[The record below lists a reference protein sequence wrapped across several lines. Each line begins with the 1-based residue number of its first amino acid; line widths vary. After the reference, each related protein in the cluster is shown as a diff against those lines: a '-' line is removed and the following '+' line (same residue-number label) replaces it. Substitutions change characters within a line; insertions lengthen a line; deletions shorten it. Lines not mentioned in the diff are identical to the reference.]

1 MLKFELTILGCSSA
15 TPTSDRNPTSQV
27 LNVHERLF
35 LIDCGEAAQIQLRKF
50 SIRFQKIDHIFI
62 SHLHGDHYLGLVG
75 LLGTMHL
82 LGRTKKLKIYS
93 PKGLQEIVEVQHK
106 HSDTF
111 LRYPIEFVELDT
123 ENRNT
128 IFENDSVTV
137 ETIPLSHR
145 IPCCGFLFTEKEGE
159 RKIIPEKLAEHKV
172 RTAYINKI
180 KKGEDY
186 KTEDDRLIPNSEL
199 TVPPTPPRSFAY
211 CSDTIFLPA
220 LVPVIKGVDLLY
232 HEATFASDMGERAAE
247 TFHSTAAQAATIAQK
262 AEVKQL
268 IIGHYSARYNDLSIL
283 LEEAKAVFENTLLAE
298 EGKTYEV
305 NSFVENHTIN

>member
-50 SIRFQKIDHIFI
+50 KIRFQKIDHIFI

-82 LGRTKKLKIYS
+82 LGRTKKLHIYS
-93 PKGLQEIVEVQHK
+93 PAGLQEIVDVQHK

-111 LRYPIEFVELDT
+111 LRFPLEFHVLET
-123 ENRNT
+123 ENKKI

-145 IPCCGFLFTEKEGE
+145 VPCCGFLFREKEGV
-159 RKIIPEKLAEHKV
+159 RKIITEKLAEHKIPV
-172 RTAYINKI
+172 AYINKI
-180 KKGEDY
+180 KKGDDY
-186 KTEDDRLIPNSEL
+186 KTSEGKIIPNDEL
-199 TVPPTPPRSFAY
+199 TSPPTPARSFAY
-211 CSDTIFLPA
+211 CSDTAFHLP
-220 LVPVIKGVDLLY
+220 LLEQIKNVDLLY
-232 HEATFASDMGERAAE
+232 HESTFASEMQERASE
-247 TFHSTAAQAATIAQK
+247 TFHSTAAQAATIAKK
-262 AEVKQL
+262 AKAKQL
-268 IIGHYSARYNDLSIL
+268 IIGHFSARYNELDVL
-283 LEEAKAVFENTLLAE
+283 LNEAKEIFENTLLAE
-298 EGKTYEV
+298 EGKTY
-305 NSFVENHTIN
+305 TIL